1 MRWVSPWLGSVAA
14 LLVFGAL
21 SPTAQAQSFRL
32 PHIPAPGGRFAPAP
46 APPRTLPPLT
56 ILGDS
61 RPSPW
66 LRHDSPPPGLPPLTI
81 LGDSRPSPWLR
92 HDSPPP
98 GEPWQPVVIHGRYVP
113 SAIYPNYY
121 SPRGEGFMTSPNWG
135 VVATPGLIVPL
146 PPTPPPDDGS
156 QLSNLGR
163 RLRRW

>member
-21 SPTAQAQSFRL
+21 STTAQAQSFRL

-46 APPRTLPPLT
+46 APPLTLPPLT

-66 LRHDSPPPGLPPLTI
+66 LR
-81 LGDSRPSPWLR
+81 R
-92 HDSPPP
+92 DSPPP
-98 GEPWQPVVIHGRYVP
+98 GEPWRPVVTNGGYYVP

-121 SPRGEGFMTSPNWG
+121 GPPGAGFMTSPNWG
-135 VVATPGLIVPL
+135 VVATPNLIVPL
-146 PPTPPPDDGS
+146 PPTAPPDDGS

-163 RLRRW
+163 RLPRW

>member
-1 MRWVSPWLGSVAA
+1 MRMVSLRLGSVAA

-21 SPTAQAQSFRL
+21 STTAQAQFNFRP

-46 APPRTLPPLT
+46 PSTLPPLT

-66 LRHDSPPPGLPPLTI
+66 LRHDSPP
-81 LGDSRPSPWLR
+81 RW
-92 HDSPPP
+92 
-98 GEPWQPVVIHGRYVP
+98 EPWQPVVINGRYVP

-121 SPRGEGFMTSPNWG
+121 GPPGQGYMTSPNWG
-135 VVATPGLIVPL
+135 VVAMPGLIVPL
-146 PPTPPPDDGS
+146 PPTAPPDDGS

-163 RLRRW
+163 RLPRW